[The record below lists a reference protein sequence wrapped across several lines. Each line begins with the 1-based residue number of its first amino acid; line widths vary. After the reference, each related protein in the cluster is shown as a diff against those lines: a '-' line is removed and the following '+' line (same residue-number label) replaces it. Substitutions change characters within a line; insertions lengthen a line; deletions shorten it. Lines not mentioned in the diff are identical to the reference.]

1 MAVLFRILHTLLSR
15 KCSALFNVWITF
27 LECDVASSSRIIVN
41 CNVIRSL
48 LQNGEERCCGS
59 NHYNP
64 EYDICCQDQNV
75 YKKSDVS
82 SGSFLH
88 NTSRPIPEANACKVH
103 ARTEKHGCNIF
114 VCGCDLINESRC
126 KYHVLCRWS
135 DWNIIMRKNI
145 IGHCHFSKRSV
156 LLYNRFKCHA

>member
-1 MAVLFRILHTLLSR
+1 MVVLFRVLHTLLSQ

-27 LECDVASSSRIIVN
+27 LECDGASSSRISVY

-48 LQNGEERCCGS
+48 LQNGKERCCGS

-64 EYDICCQDQNV
+64 EFDICCQDQNV

-82 SGSFLH
+82 SGTFLH
-88 NTSRPIPEANACKVH
+88 NNSIPEPIACKVH
-103 ARTEKHGCNIF
+103 ARTEKHRCNI
-114 VCGCDLINESRC
+114 VMCGRDLINGSRC
-126 KYHVLCRWS
+126 NYHVLCRWS
-135 DWNIIMRKNI
+135 DRNIIMRKNS